1 MASNG
6 ELNSTQ
12 WVALIAFL
20 LCLLVPL
27 AVGLAVWIKRR
38 YARAVVDLQAKTAVS
53 HIVLPTESRGAQTT
67 DMPLVTADLQQSWC
81 ASDAF
86 QPAGADDLTR
96 PARRLR
102 GWVLWVQFV
111 SGLLYWWLLVII
123 MMLGITAMSNMTGQ
137 QSSDSAPPA
146 IWSTHLMVWPL
157 LILPAA
163 LPWAF
168 QACVRESRVWAVFS
182 VVLLGQGVGLFFSG
196 LGWLDSAVF
205 ILGAGLLALTLVTFM
220 RPAVRGAGPPLVAAF
235 TVGLLVFCALV
246 WVLVLFDDSPDTEP
260 TLQDWLLAAGAS
272 VVLLGIAAYGSWRM
286 LMRLARRY
294 TERKF
299 SEQQLALGAYW
310 ALVTSYVAA
319 AVLMLSFEQRTQH
332 SMEWLGTAILVSW
345 LLWRVAQ
352 RVALRWT
359 VRRAPQPLGA
369 LLLLRV
375 FKPSERSEAFT
386 DRFLARWRF
395 AGPVWM
401 IAGPDLAGAYLEPDE
416 FFAYLQRSLH
426 QRFITDADKLKQAML
441 TLDQTRDP
449 DGRCRVHELFCANTS
464 WQATVL
470 SMIDQAAVVML
481 DLREYNDQR
490 AGTRFELEALL
501 RRAPLEKVLVVVGKD
516 DDSQHIGQEI
526 AAIWQ
531 DMAGQRQETNTPNSL
546 QVLSV
551 GEGTDAEMRGLF
563 CAAAQAARGQSV

>member
-1 MASNG
+1 MASND

-12 WVALIAFL
+12 WIALIAFL

-53 HIVLPTESRGAQTT
+53 HTVLPTEPHGAPTT
-67 DMPLVTADLQQSWC
+67 DLPLATADLQQSWC
-81 ASDAF
+81 AADAF
-86 QPAGADDLTR
+86 QPAGADDPTR

-102 GWVLWVQFV
+102 AWVLWIQFV
-111 SGLLYWWLLVII
+111 SGLLYWWLLLII
-123 MMLGITAMSNMTGQ
+123 LVFGIALLSTMTGQ
-137 QSSDSAPPA
+137 KFGDSAPLA
-146 IWSTHLMVWPL
+146 TWITQLVLWPML
-157 LILPAA
+157 VLPAA

-168 QACVRESRVWAVFS
+168 QACVRESRVWAVFAL
-182 VVLLGQGVGLFFSG
+182 VMLCLGLGLVFAG
-196 LGWLDSAVF
+196 LGWLGSGIFLLCAV
-205 ILGAGLLALTLVTFM
+205 LLALTLVTFM

-235 TVGLLVFCALV
+235 TVGLLVFCTLI

-260 TLQDWLLAAGAS
+260 TLQDWLLAGGTS

-310 ALVTSYVAA
+310 ALVTSFMATV
-319 AVLMLSFEQRTQH
+319 VLMMSFEQRTQH

-345 LLWRVAQ
+345 LLWRVVQ

-359 VRRAPQPLGA
+359 IRRAPQPLGA

-426 QRFITDADKLKQAML
+426 QRFITDADKLKQALL

-470 SMIDQAAVVML
+470 SLIDQAAVVML

-526 AAIWQ
+526 TAIWQ

-563 CAAAQAARGQSV
+563 CAAAQAARGQGV